1 MLVGAQVALSVTLL
15 AGAALLIASFLKLSK
30 QNIGFRADHL
40 WTGFITLPQAA
51 YPDIPA
57 RQRFV
62 EKMLAA
68 LKSVSGF
75 ERFSISSDIPLNGG
89 GRALYTRPEGDVP
102 PVDKRPAC
110 PTHEISIGYF
120 LTWGIAILSGRDIDE
135 HDVEGKQNVIL
146 ISQAGA
152 GKLLAA
158 VFG

>member
-1 MLVGAQVALSVTLL
+1 MASPSPRNSGAVEELL
-15 AGAALLIASFLKLSK
+15 
-30 QNIGFRADHL
+30 RE
-40 WTGFITLPQAA
+40 

-152 GKLLAA
+152 GKLFVGFCANEKSPSSYVQA
-158 VFG
+158 Y